1 MPVVY
6 IKEVAPDVKLGL
18 WKMEETAL
26 QFLSDSSD
34 MSKLF
39 DVEISAYK
47 SEVRRLEKLAVY
59 SLLWKM
65 TNSKVLVSHNE
76 DGKPIVDGYNI
87 SISHTRGYASVIL
100 SKLKNVAVDIEY
112 YSDRVARIADKFI
125 REDEI
130 ATDIASQLINWSAK
144 ETVYKYFSEQNLQYF
159 DMKLIPF
166 EEFENTKRV
175 LNLKTGSYLD
185 VYYELNTSVVEELL
199 LWLKDL
205 KGE

>member
-18 WKMEETAL
+18 WKIEETAL
-26 QFLSDSSD
+26 QFLSDSLD
-34 MSKLF
+34 MRELF
-39 DVEISAYK
+39 DSEISAYK
-47 SEVRRLEKLAVY
+47 SDSRRQEKLAVY

-65 TNSKVLVSHNE
+65 TNSKIRISHNE

-130 ATDIASQLINWSAK
+130 AIDIASQLINWSVK

-159 DMKLIPF
+159 DMKLMSF

-175 LNLKTGSYLD
+175 LNMKTNGYLD
-185 VYYELNTSVVEELL
+185 VHFELNNEYVLTYTYH
-199 LWLKDL
+199 KD
-205 KGE
+205 

>member
-1 MPVVY
+1 
-6 IKEVAPDVKLGL
+6 
-18 WKMEETAL
+18 MEETVL

-65 TNSKVLVSHNE
+65 TNSKVTVSHNE

-130 ATDIASQLINWSAK
+130 ATDIASQLINWSVK

-175 LNLKTGSYLD
+175 LNLKTGCYLD
-185 VYYELNTSVVEELL
+185 VYYELNNEYVLTYTFH
-199 LWLKDL
+199 KD
-205 KGE
+205 

>member
-65 TNSKVLVSHNE
+65 TNSKVTVSHNE

-130 ATDIASQLINWSAK
+130 ATDIASQLINWSVK

-185 VYYELNTSVVEELL
+185 VYYELNNEYVLTYTYNN
-199 LWLKDL
+199 D
-205 KGE
+205 

>member
-6 IKEVAPDVKLGL
+6 IKEVAPEVKLGL
-18 WKMEETAL
+18 WKMEETVL

-65 TNSKVLVSHNE
+65 TNSKVTVSHNE

-130 ATDIASQLINWSAK
+130 ATDIASQLINWSVK

-175 LNLKTGSYLD
+175 LNLKTSSSLD
-185 VYYELNTSVVEELL
+185 VYYELNNEYVLTYTYNN
-199 LWLKDL
+199 D
-205 KGE
+205 

>member
-18 WKMEETAL
+18 WKIEETAL
-26 QFLSDSSD
+26 QFLSDSLD
-34 MSKLF
+34 MRELF
-39 DVEISAYK
+39 DSEISAYK
-47 SEVRRLEKLAVY
+47 SDSRRQEKLAVY
-59 SLLWKM
+59 SLLWRM
-65 TNSKVLVSHNE
+65 TNSKIRISHNE

-130 ATDIASQLINWSAK
+130 ATDIGSQLINWSVK

-159 DMKLIPF
+159 DMKLMPI

-175 LNLKTGSYLD
+175 LNFKTSSYLD
-185 VYYELNTSVVEELL
+185 VYYELNDKYVLTYTYH
-199 LWLKDL
+199 KD
-205 KGE
+205 

>member
-6 IKEVAPDVKLGL
+6 IKEVAPEVKLGL

-185 VYYELNTSVVEELL
+185 VYYELNNEYVLTYTYNN
-199 LWLKDL
+199 D
-205 KGE
+205 

>member
-65 TNSKVLVSHNE
+65 TNSKVIVSHNE

-130 ATDIASQLINWSAK
+130 ATDIASQLINWSVK

-175 LNLKTGSYLD
+175 LNLKTSSYLD
-185 VYYELNTSVVEELL
+185 VYYELNNEYVLTYTYNN
-199 LWLKDL
+199 D
-205 KGE
+205 

>member
-185 VYYELNTSVVEELL
+185 VYYELNNEYVLTYTYNN
-199 LWLKDL
+199 D
-205 KGE
+205 

>member
-6 IKEVAPDVKLGL
+6 IKEVAPEVKLGL
-18 WKMEETAL
+18 WKMEETVL

-65 TNSKVLVSHNE
+65 TNSKVTVSHNE

-130 ATDIASQLINWSAK
+130 ATDIASQLINWSVK

-175 LNLKTGSYLD
+175 LNLKTGCYLD
-185 VYYELNTSVVEELL
+185 VHYELNNEYVLTYTFH
-199 LWLKDL
+199 KD
-205 KGE
+205 

>member
-18 WKMEETAL
+18 WKMEETVL

-65 TNSKVLVSHNE
+65 TNSKVTVSHNE

-130 ATDIASQLINWSAK
+130 ATDIASQLINWSVK

-175 LNLKTGSYLD
+175 LNLKTSSYLD
-185 VYYELNTSVVEELL
+185 VYYELNDKYVLTYTYH
-199 LWLKDL
+199 KD
-205 KGE
+205 

>member
-6 IKEVAPDVKLGL
+6 IKEVAPEVKLGL
-18 WKMEETAL
+18 WKMEETVL

-65 TNSKVLVSHNE
+65 TNSKVTVSHNE

-130 ATDIASQLINWSAK
+130 ATDIASQLINWSVK

-175 LNLKTGSYLD
+175 LNLKTGCYLD
-185 VYYELNTSVVEELL
+185 VYYELNNEYVLTYTFH
-199 LWLKDL
+199 KD
-205 KGE
+205 

>member
-18 WKMEETAL
+18 WKIEETAL
-26 QFLSDSSD
+26 EFLSDSSD
-34 MSKLF
+34 ISKLF

-65 TNSKVLVSHNE
+65 TNSKVIVSHNE

-87 SISHTRGYASVIL
+87 SISHTCGYASVIL

-130 ATDIASQLINWSAK
+130 ATDIASQLINWSVK

-166 EEFENTKRV
+166 EKFENTKRV
-175 LNLKTGSYLD
+175 LNLKTSSYID
-185 VYYELNTSVVEELL
+185 VYYELNNEYVLTYTY
-199 LWLKDL
+199 DND
-205 KGE
+205 

>member
-175 LNLKTGSYLD
+175 LNLKTSSYLD
-185 VYYELNTSVVEELL
+185 VYYELNNEYVLTYTYNN
-199 LWLKDL
+199 D
-205 KGE
+205 

>member
-18 WKMEETAL
+18 WKMEESAL
-26 QFLSDSSD
+26 QFLSDSLD
-34 MSKLF
+34 VRELF
-39 DVEISAYK
+39 DSEIFAYK
-47 SEVRRLEKLAVY
+47 SDSRRQEKLAVY

-65 TNSKVLVSHNE
+65 TNSKIRISHNE

-130 ATDIASQLINWSAK
+130 ATDIASQLINWSVK

-159 DMKLIPF
+159 DMKLMPF
-166 EEFENTKRV
+166 EEFENIKRV
-175 LNLKTGSYLD
+175 LNLKTSSYLD
-185 VYYELNTSVVEELL
+185 VYYELNDKYVLTYTYH
-199 LWLKDL
+199 KD
-205 KGE
+205 

>member
-6 IKEVAPDVKLGL
+6 IKEVAPEVKLGL
-18 WKMEETAL
+18 WKMEETVL

-65 TNSKVLVSHNE
+65 TNSKVTVSHNE

-130 ATDIASQLINWSAK
+130 ATDIASQLINWSVK

-166 EEFENTKRV
+166 EEFENTKLV
-175 LNLKTGSYLD
+175 LNLKTGCYLD
-185 VYYELNTSVVEELL
+185 VYYELNNEYVLTYTFY
-199 LWLKDL
+199 KD
-205 KGE
+205 

>member
-18 WKMEETAL
+18 WKMEETVL

-65 TNSKVLVSHNE
+65 TNSKVTVSHNE

-130 ATDIASQLINWSAK
+130 ATDIASQLINWSVK

-166 EEFENTKRV
+166 EEFENTKLV
-175 LNLKTGSYLD
+175 LNLKTGCYLD
-185 VYYELNTSVVEELL
+185 VYYELNNEYVLTYTFY
-199 LWLKDL
+199 KD
-205 KGE
+205 

>member
-130 ATDIASQLINWSAK
+130 ATDIASQLINWSVK

-175 LNLKTGSYLD
+175 LNLKTGCYLD
-185 VYYELNTSVVEELL
+185 VYYELNNEYVLTYTFH
-199 LWLKDL
+199 KD
-205 KGE
+205 

>member
-18 WKMEETAL
+18 WKIEETAL
-26 QFLSDSSD
+26 QFLSDSLD
-34 MSKLF
+34 MRELF
-39 DVEISAYK
+39 DSEISAYK
-47 SEVRRLEKLAVY
+47 SDSRRQEKLAVY
-59 SLLWKM
+59 SLLWRM
-65 TNSKVLVSHNE
+65 TNRKIRISHNE

-130 ATDIASQLINWSAK
+130 ATDIGLQLINWSVK

-159 DMKLIPF
+159 DMKLMPI

-175 LNLKTGSYLD
+175 LNLKTSSYLD
-185 VYYELNTSVVEELL
+185 VYYELNDKYVLTYTYH
-199 LWLKDL
+199 KD
-205 KGE
+205 

>member
-6 IKEVAPDVKLGL
+6 IKEVTPDVKLGL
-18 WKMEETAL
+18 WKIEETAL
-26 QFLSDSSD
+26 QFLSDSLG
-34 MSKLF
+34 MRELF
-39 DVEISAYK
+39 DSEISSYK
-47 SEVRRLEKLAVY
+47 SDSRRQEKLAVY

-65 TNSKVLVSHNE
+65 TSSKIRISHNE

-125 REDEI
+125 REDEV
-130 ATDIASQLINWSAK
+130 ATDIGSQLINWSVK

-159 DMKLIPF
+159 DMKLMPF

-175 LNLKTGSYLD
+175 LNLKTTSYLD
-185 VYYELNTSVVEELL
+185 VYYELNDKYVLTYTYH
-199 LWLKDL
+199 KD
-205 KGE
+205 

>member
-18 WKMEETAL
+18 WKMEETVL

-47 SEVRRLEKLAVY
+47 SEVRKLEKLAVY

-65 TNSKVLVSHNE
+65 TNSKAIVSHNE

-130 ATDIASQLINWSAK
+130 ATDIASQLINWSVK

-175 LNLKTGSYLD
+175 LNLKTGCYLD
-185 VYYELNTSVVEELL
+185 VHYELNNEYVLTYTFH
-199 LWLKDL
+199 KD
-205 KGE
+205 

>member
-18 WKMEETAL
+18 WKMEETVL

-65 TNSKVLVSHNE
+65 TNSKVTVSHNE

-130 ATDIASQLINWSAK
+130 ATDIASQLINWSVK

-166 EEFENTKRV
+166 EEFENTKLV
-175 LNLKTGSYLD
+175 LNLKTGCYLD
-185 VYYELNTSVVEELL
+185 VYYELNNEYVLTYTFH
-199 LWLKDL
+199 KD
-205 KGE
+205 

>member
-185 VYYELNTSVVEELL
+185 VYYELNNKYVLTYTYNN
-199 LWLKDL
+199 D
-205 KGE
+205 